1 MRRIPTLRG
10 LQAFEAVARSGNL
23 AEAAEQIGITASAVS
38 HRIRGL
44 EDELG
49 IPLLRRTTR
58 GLTLTEAGRRYH
70 EPVAAAFALLSEAT
84 ADLAG
89 PDLSRPLTVS
99 LSSSIGIRWL
109 MPRFSRFSALHP
121 EIEIAILS
129 TGRLADM
136 RAGEADIALRYGEG
150 NWPGLCAEP
159 VLRLS
164 VFPLCSPDMRNR
176 LQGLSHAEALARAT
190 LIRSQGD
197 DWSVWLDA
205 AGLGTAKP
213 ARTLNV
219 AEYSMAVAAAIN
231 GQGIA
236 LGYSGFVE
244 TEIAGNMLVRP
255 FDLTVPIARTYYLVY
270 QQERLSDPR
279 VRAFRD
285 WLMSEADPAETTASA

>member
-1 MRRIPTLRG
+1 MRRVPTLRG
-10 LQAFEAVARSGNL
+10 LQAFEAVARTSNL
-23 AEAAEQIGITASAVS
+23 TEAAELIGITASAVS

-49 IPLLRRTTR
+49 IPLLRRTAR
-58 GLTLTEAGRRYH
+58 GLALTEAGRRYH
-70 EPVAAAFALLSEAT
+70 EPVAAAFGLLSEAT
-84 ADLAG
+84 ADLVG
-89 PDLSRPLTVS
+89 PDQSRPLTVS

-176 LQGLSHAEALARAT
+176 LQGLSHTEALARAT

-197 DWSVWLDA
+197 DWSVWLNA